1 MKCPFCS
8 ELKDRV
14 VDSRE
19 SRDGHTVRRRRECLS
34 CGRRFTTY
42 EQIEDIP
49 YMVVKNDGS
58 RQDFDRRKLLVGLHK
73 ACEKRPV
80 SARSLQEIVDSVE
93 HRLHEQE
100 DRELSTEEIGN
111 LVMARLKKLEFAKLQ
126 TDPWCFMRSDEEGT
140 NCIISIYVDDLIIA
154 GRTLAIVDE
163 FKRKLSEA
171 FKCKDL
177 GEAN

>member
-1 MKCPFCS
+1 MKCPFCAAF
-8 ELKDRV
+8 KDRV

-49 YMVVKNDGS
+49 YMVVKKDGS

-80 SARSLQEIVDSVE
+80 AARDLQNIVDTVE
-93 HRLHEQE
+93 HKLHEQE
-100 DRELSTEEIGN
+100 DREIPTEEIGN
-111 LVMARLKKLEFAKLQ
+111 LVMARLKQLDQIAYVRFASVYRKFEDLDAFMEELNKLVRQ
-126 TDPWCFMRSDEEGT
+126 
-140 NCIISIYVDDLIIA
+140 
-154 GRTLAIVDE
+154 RT
-163 FKRKLSEA
+163 
-171 FKCKDL
+171 
-177 GEAN
+177 